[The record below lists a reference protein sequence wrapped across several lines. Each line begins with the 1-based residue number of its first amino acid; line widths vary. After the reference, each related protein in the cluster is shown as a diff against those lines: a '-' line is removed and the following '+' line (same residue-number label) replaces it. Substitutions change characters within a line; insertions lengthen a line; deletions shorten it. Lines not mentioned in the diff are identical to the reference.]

1 MGGLGNNEFD
11 AKKKEALEFH
21 CKGLKPGKVSLLPT
35 KPLLTQRDLSLA
47 YSPGVAVPCLEIA
60 KNPDLVYEYTARGN
74 YVAVISNGTAVLG
87 LGNIGPLASKP
98 VMEGKAVLFKRFADI
113 DAIDIEVDTSD
124 VDEFINSVKYL
135 GLSWGGINLED
146 LKAPECFVIEKR
158 LSELMDIPVFHDDQH
173 GTAII
178 VSAGLINA
186 LDITGKSFKDVK
198 IVINGAGAAGIA
210 CLEMIKLIG
219 VPADNITLCD
229 QNGVIYKGRQ
239 LGMNEWKAKHA
250 IETKNRSLK
259 DALVMADVFV
269 GLSVK
274 DVLSEDMLLSM
285 NRDPVI
291 FALANPDPEI
301 NPDIARKIR
310 PDAIIA
316 TGRSDY
322 NNQINNVMGFPYIF
336 RGALDVRA
344 RSVNNEMKVAA
355 ANAIAMLAREYVSD
369 EVSDAYGGRR
379 MNYGK
384 DYIIPTPF
392 DPRLITIVSPAVAK
406 AAIDSGVARK
416 NIENWDEYVK
426 QLASRLSSTSNA
438 LNMMYSAVKRD
449 PKRVIFSEGE
459 EEKIIKAAVQWRN
472 QGYGLPILVGRI
484 DKVQEGFDRLGIKD
498 TSGIEIA
505 NAAISTRN
513 EEYTAYLYKQLQR
526 EGYLYRSCVRD
537 VKTDR
542 NVFAACM
549 LACGDGDI
557 LITGVTRGYTASIN
571 DVQKVIKPKGV
582 LFGLSLIVMKERTIF
597 IADTA
602 IHDSPT
608 PNQIAE
614 IAIQASMQARKMGHE
629 PRVGFISFSN
639 FGSHCHE
646 DAKRMRKAIEILDT
660 CNVDFEYDGEMSVDT
675 ALNPELLRLYPFCK
689 LTDAVNVLV
698 MPTLHSASISS
709 KLLQEAAGVSVIGPV
724 LIGME
729 KPVQI
734 VQMSSS
740 VSEILNLTV
749 FAPSVNSNNFQST
762 L

>member
-1 MGGLGNNEFD
+1 MGDLENNGFD
-11 AKKKEALEFH
+11 AKKREALEFH
-21 CKGLKPGKVSLLPT
+21 CKGLKPGKVSLMPT

-60 KNPDLVYEYTARGN
+60 ENPDLVYKYTARGN

-113 DAIDIEVDTSD
+113 DAIDLEVDTSD
-124 VDEFINSVKYL
+124 VDEFVNAIKYL

-146 LKAPECFVIEKR
+146 IRAPECFIIEEK
-158 LSELMDIPVFHDDQH
+158 LSKIMDIPVFHDDQH

-186 LDITGKSFKDVK
+186 LDITGKNIKDIK
-198 IVINGAGAAGIA
+198 IVVNGAGAAGIA

-219 VPADNITLCD
+219 VPAENITLCD
-229 QNGVIYKGRQ
+229 QNGVIYRGRQ

-250 IETKNRSLK
+250 IDTKNRSLK
-259 DALVMADVFV
+259 DALVMADVFL

-274 DVLSEDMLLSM
+274 DVLSENMLLSM
-285 NRDPVI
+285 NKDPII

-336 RGALDVRA
+336 RGALDVQA
-344 RSVNNEMKVAA
+344 RSVNSAMKVAA

-369 EVSDAYGGRR
+369 EVSDAYGGRK

-392 DPRLITIVSPAVAK
+392 DPRLITVVAPAVAK
-406 AAIDSGVARK
+406 SAIESGVARR

-426 QLASRLSSTSNA
+426 QLESRLSSTSNV
-438 LNMMYSAVKRD
+438 LNMMYSSVKRD
-449 PKRVIFSEGE
+449 PKKVIFSEGE
-459 EEKIIKAAVQWRN
+459 EEKIIQAAVQWRN
-472 QGYGLPILVGRI
+472 QGYGMPILVGRI
-484 DKVQEGFDRLGIKD
+484 DKVHEGFERLGIKD
-498 TSGIEIA
+498 MKGIEIA
-505 NAAISTRN
+505 NAAISENNNR
-513 EEYTAYLYKQLQR
+513 YTDYLYKQLQR

-557 LITGVTRGYTASIN
+557 LITGLTRGYTVSIH

-582 LFGLSLIVMKERTIF
+582 MFGLSIIVMKERTIF

-602 IHDSPT
+602 IHESPT
-608 PNQIAE
+608 PEQVAE

-629 PRVGFISFSN
+629 PRVAFISSSN
-639 FGSHCHE
+639 FGSHSQK
-646 DAKRMRKAIEILDT
+646 DARRMRKAIEILDN
-660 CNVDFEYDGEMSVDT
+660 CNNVNFEYDGEMSIDV
-675 ALNPELLRLYPFCK
+675 ALNPELLTLYPFCR
-689 LTDAVNVLV
+689 LTSSANVLI

-709 KLLQEAAGVSVIGPV
+709 KLLREATGVSVIGPILV
-724 LIGME
+724 GME

-749 FAPSVNSNNFQST
+749 LAPSVNK
-762 L
+762 

>member
-1 MGGLGNNEFD
+1 MGDLENNGFD
-11 AKKKEALEFH
+11 AKKREALEFH
-21 CKGLKPGKVSLLPT
+21 CKGLKPGKVSLMPT

-60 KNPDLVYEYTARGN
+60 ENPDLVYKYTARGN

-113 DAIDIEVDTSD
+113 DAIDLEVDTSD
-124 VDEFINSVKYL
+124 VDEFVNAIKYL

-146 LKAPECFVIEKR
+146 IRAPECFIIEEK
-158 LSELMDIPVFHDDQH
+158 LSKIMDIPVFHDDQH

-186 LDITGKSFKDVK
+186 LDITGKNIKDIK
-198 IVINGAGAAGIA
+198 IVVNGAGAAGIA

-219 VPADNITLCD
+219 VPAENITLCD

-250 IETKNRSLK
+250 IDTKNRSLK
-259 DALVMADVFV
+259 DALVMADVFL

-274 DVLSEDMLLSM
+274 DVLSENMLLSM
-285 NRDPVI
+285 NKDPII

-336 RGALDVRA
+336 RGALDVQA
-344 RSVNNEMKVAA
+344 RCVNSAMKVAA

-369 EVSDAYGGRR
+369 EVSDAYGGRK

-392 DPRLITIVSPAVAK
+392 DPRLITVVAPAVAK
-406 AAIDSGVARK
+406 SAIESGVARR
-416 NIENWDEYVK
+416 NIENWDEYIK
-426 QLASRLSSTSNA
+426 QLESRLSSTSNV
-438 LNMMYSAVKRD
+438 LNMMYSSVKRD
-449 PKRVIFSEGE
+449 PKKVIFSEGE
-459 EEKIIKAAVQWRN
+459 EEKIIQAAVQWRN
-472 QGYGLPILVGRI
+472 QGYGVPILVGRI
-484 DKVQEGFDRLGIKD
+484 DKVHEGFERLGIKD
-498 TSGIEIA
+498 MKGIEIA
-505 NAAISTRN
+505 NAAISEN
-513 EEYTAYLYKQLQR
+513 NNKYTDYLYKQLQR

-557 LITGVTRGYTASIN
+557 LITGLTRGYTVSIH

-582 LFGLSLIVMKERTIF
+582 MFGLSIIVMKERTIF

-602 IHDSPT
+602 IHESPT
-608 PNQIAE
+608 PEQVAE

-629 PRVGFISFSN
+629 PRVAFISSSN
-639 FGSHCHE
+639 FGSHSQK
-646 DAKRMRKAIEILDT
+646 DARRMRKAIEILDN
-660 CNVDFEYDGEMSVDT
+660 CNVNFEYDGEMSIDV
-675 ALNPELLRLYPFCK
+675 ALNPELLTLYPFCR
-689 LTDAVNVLV
+689 LTSSANVLI

-709 KLLQEAAGVSVIGPV
+709 KLLREATGVPVIGPILV
-724 LIGME
+724 GME

-749 FAPSVNSNNFQST
+749 LAPSINN
-762 L
+762 

>member
-1 MGGLGNNEFD
+1 MGDLENNGFD
-11 AKKKEALEFH
+11 AKKREALEFH
-21 CKGLKPGKVSLLPT
+21 CKGLKPGKVSLMPT

-60 KNPDLVYEYTARGN
+60 ENPDLVYKYTARGN

-113 DAIDIEVDTSD
+113 DAIDLEVDTSD
-124 VDEFINSVKYL
+124 VDEFVNAIKYL

-146 LKAPECFVIEKR
+146 IRAPECFIIEEK
-158 LSELMDIPVFHDDQH
+158 LSKIMDIPVFHDDQH

-186 LDITGKSFKDVK
+186 LDITGKNIKDIK
-198 IVINGAGAAGIA
+198 IVVNGAGAAGIA

-219 VPADNITLCD
+219 VPAENITLCD
-229 QNGVIYKGRQ
+229 QNGVIYKDRQ

-250 IETKNRSLK
+250 IDTKNRSLK
-259 DALVMADVFV
+259 DALVMADVFL

-274 DVLSEDMLLSM
+274 DVLSENMLLSM
-285 NRDPVI
+285 NKDPII

-336 RGALDVRA
+336 RGALDVQA
-344 RSVNNEMKVAA
+344 RCVNSAMKVAA

-369 EVSDAYGGRR
+369 EVSDAYGGRK

-392 DPRLITIVSPAVAK
+392 DPRLITVVAPAVAK
-406 AAIDSGVARK
+406 SAIESGVARR

-426 QLASRLSSTSNA
+426 QLESRLSSTSNV
-438 LNMMYSAVKRD
+438 LNMMYSSVKRD
-449 PKRVIFSEGE
+449 PKKVIFSEGE
-459 EEKIIKAAVQWRN
+459 EEKIIQAAVQWRN
-472 QGYGLPILVGRI
+472 QGYGVPILVGRI
-484 DKVQEGFDRLGIKD
+484 DKVHEGFERLGIKD
-498 TSGIEIA
+498 MKGIEIA
-505 NAAISTRN
+505 NAAISEN
-513 EEYTAYLYKQLQR
+513 NNKYTDYLYKQLQR

-557 LITGVTRGYTASIN
+557 LITGLTRGYTVSIH

-582 LFGLSLIVMKERTIF
+582 MFGLSIIVMKERTIF

-602 IHDSPT
+602 IHESPT
-608 PNQIAE
+608 PEQVAE

-629 PRVGFISFSN
+629 PRVAFISSSN
-639 FGSHCHE
+639 FGSHSQK
-646 DAKRMRKAIEILDT
+646 DARRMRKAIEILDN
-660 CNVDFEYDGEMSVDT
+660 CNVNFEYDGEMSIDV
-675 ALNPELLRLYPFCK
+675 ALNPELLTLYPFCR
-689 LTDAVNVLV
+689 LTSSANVLI

-709 KLLQEAAGVSVIGPV
+709 KLLREATGVPVIGPILV
-724 LIGME
+724 GME

-749 FAPSVNSNNFQST
+749 LAPSINN
-762 L
+762 

>member
-1 MGGLGNNEFD
+1 MGDLENNGFD
-11 AKKKEALEFH
+11 AKKREALEFH
-21 CKGLKPGKVSLLPT
+21 CKGLKPGKVSLMPT

-60 KNPDLVYEYTARGN
+60 ENPDLVYKYTARGN

-113 DAIDIEVDTSD
+113 DAIDLEVDTSD
-124 VDEFINSVKYL
+124 VDEFVNAIKYL

-146 LKAPECFVIEKR
+146 IRAPECFIIEEK
-158 LSELMDIPVFHDDQH
+158 LSKIMDIPVFHDDQH

-178 VSAGLINA
+178 VSAGLIYA
-186 LDITGKSFKDVK
+186 LDITGKNIKDIK
-198 IVINGAGAAGIA
+198 IVVNGAGAAGIA
-210 CLEMIKLIG
+210 GLEMIKLIG
-219 VPADNITLCD
+219 VPAENITLCD

-250 IETKNRSLK
+250 IDTKNRSLK
-259 DALVMADVFV
+259 DALVMADVFL

-274 DVLSEDMLLSM
+274 DVLSENMLLSM
-285 NRDPVI
+285 NKDPII

-336 RGALDVRA
+336 RGALDVQA
-344 RSVNNEMKVAA
+344 RCVNSAMKVAA

-369 EVSDAYGGRR
+369 EVSDAYGGRK

-392 DPRLITIVSPAVAK
+392 DPRLITVVAPAVAK
-406 AAIDSGVARK
+406 SAIESGVARR
-416 NIENWDEYVK
+416 NIENWDEYIK
-426 QLASRLSSTSNA
+426 QLESRLSSTSNV
-438 LNMMYSAVKRD
+438 LNMMYSSVKRD
-449 PKRVIFSEGE
+449 PKKVIFSEGE
-459 EEKIIKAAVQWRN
+459 EEKIIQAAVQWRN
-472 QGYGLPILVGRI
+472 QGYGVPVLVGRI
-484 DKVQEGFDRLGIKD
+484 DKVHEGFERLGIKD
-498 TSGIEIA
+498 MKGIEIA
-505 NAAISTRN
+505 NAAISEN
-513 EEYTAYLYKQLQR
+513 NNKYTDYLYKQLQR

-557 LITGVTRGYTASIN
+557 LITGLTRGYTVSIH

-582 LFGLSLIVMKERTIF
+582 MFGLSIIVMKERTIF

-602 IHDSPT
+602 IHESPT
-608 PNQIAE
+608 PEQVAE

-629 PRVGFISFSN
+629 PRVAFISSSN
-639 FGSHCHE
+639 FGSHSQK
-646 DAKRMRKAIEILDT
+646 DARRMRKAIEILDN
-660 CNVDFEYDGEMSVDT
+660 CNVNFEYDGEMSIDV
-675 ALNPELLRLYPFCK
+675 ALNPELLTLYPFCR
-689 LTDAVNVLV
+689 LTSSANVLI

-709 KLLQEAAGVSVIGPV
+709 KLLREATGVPVIGPILV
-724 LIGME
+724 GME

-749 FAPSVNSNNFQST
+749 LAPSINK
-762 L
+762 

>member
-1 MGGLGNNEFD
+1 MVDLENNGFD
-11 AKKKEALEFH
+11 EKRKEALEFH
-21 CKGLKPGKVSLLPT
+21 CKDLKPGKVSLLPT

-60 KNPDLVYEYTARGN
+60 RNPDLVYEYTARGN

-113 DAIDIEVDTSD
+113 DAVDIEVNTSD
-124 VDEFINSVKYL
+124 VDEFVNTVKYL

-146 LKAPECFVIEKR
+146 IKAPECFIIEKR
-158 LSELMDIPVFHDDQH
+158 LSEIMDIPVFHDDQH

-178 VSAGLINA
+178 VAAGLINA

-219 VPADNITLCD
+219 VPAENITLCD

-239 LGMNEWKAKHA
+239 LGMNEWKEKHA
-250 IETKNRSLK
+250 IETENRSLK
-259 DALVMADVFV
+259 DALIMADVFL

-274 DVLSEDMLLSM
+274 DVLSKDMLLSM

-301 NPDIARKIR
+301 NPNVAHEIR

-344 RSVNNEMKVAA
+344 KSVNNEMKIAA

-369 EVSDAYGGRR
+369 EVSDAYGGRK

-392 DPRLITIVSPAVAK
+392 DPRLITVVSPAVAK

-416 NIENWDEYVK
+416 NIENWDEYTK
-426 QLASRLSSTSNA
+426 QLASRLSLTSNI
-438 LNMMYSAVKRD
+438 LSMMYSAVKCD

-459 EEKIIKAAVQWRN
+459 EEKVIEAAVQWRN
-472 QGYGLPILVGRI
+472 QEYGLPILVGRI
-484 DKVQEGFDRLGIKD
+484 DKVQEAFDRLGIKD
-498 TSGIEIA
+498 TKGIEIA
-505 NAAISTRN
+505 NAAISQRN
-513 EEYTAYLYKQLQR
+513 NEYTDYLYKKLQR

-549 LACGDGDI
+549 LACGDGDV
-557 LITGVTRGYTASIN
+557 LITGMTRGYYASIN
-571 DVQKVIKPKGV
+571 DVQKVIGSQGV
-582 LFGLSLIVMKERTIF
+582 VFGLSIIVMKERTIF
-597 IADTA
+597 VADTA
-602 IHDSPT
+602 IHESPT
-608 PNQIAE
+608 PEQIAE
-614 IAIQASMQARKMGHE
+614 IAIQASVQAKKMGYE
-629 PRVGFISFSN
+629 PRVSFISSSN
-639 FGSHCHE
+639 FGSHSQE
-646 DAKRMRKAIEILDT
+646 DAKKMRQAIKILDSY
-660 CNVDFEYDGEMSVDT
+660 NVSFEYDGEMSVDT
-675 ALNPELLRLYPFCK
+675 ALNPELLTLYPFCK
-689 LTDAVNVLV
+689 LTGEANVLV

-709 KLLQEAAGVSVIGPV
+709 KLLQRAAGVSVIGPI

-749 FAPSVNSNNFQST
+749 LASLVNNTNF
-762 L
+762 

>member
-1 MGGLGNNEFD
+1 MGDLENNGFD
-11 AKKKEALEFH
+11 AKKREALEFH
-21 CKGLKPGKVSLLPT
+21 CKGLKPGKVSLMPT

-60 KNPDLVYEYTARGN
+60 ENPDLVYKYTARGN

-113 DAIDIEVDTSD
+113 DAIDLEVDTSD
-124 VDEFINSVKYL
+124 VDEFVNAIKYL

-146 LKAPECFVIEKR
+146 IRAPECFIIEEK
-158 LSELMDIPVFHDDQH
+158 LSKIMDIPVFHDDQH

-186 LDITGKSFKDVK
+186 LDITGKNIKDIK
-198 IVINGAGAAGIA
+198 IVVNGAGAAGIA

-219 VPADNITLCD
+219 VPAENITLCD

-250 IETKNRSLK
+250 IDTKNRSLK
-259 DALVMADVFV
+259 DALVMADVFL

-274 DVLSEDMLLSM
+274 DVLSENMLLSM
-285 NRDPVI
+285 NKDPII

-336 RGALDVRA
+336 RGALDVQA
-344 RSVNNEMKVAA
+344 RCVNSAMKVAA

-369 EVSDAYGGRR
+369 EVSDAYGGRK

-392 DPRLITIVSPAVAK
+392 DPRLITVVAPAVAK
-406 AAIDSGVARK
+406 SAIESGVARR
-416 NIENWDEYVK
+416 NIENWDEYIK
-426 QLASRLSSTSNA
+426 QLESRLSSTSNV
-438 LNMMYSAVKRD
+438 LNMMYSSVKRD
-449 PKRVIFSEGE
+449 PKKVIFSEGE
-459 EEKIIKAAVQWRN
+459 EEKIIQAAVQWRN
-472 QGYGLPILVGRI
+472 QGYGVPVLVGRI
-484 DKVQEGFDRLGIKD
+484 DKVHEGFERLGIKD
-498 TSGIEIA
+498 MKGIEIA
-505 NAAISTRN
+505 NAAISEN
-513 EEYTAYLYKQLQR
+513 NNKYTDYLYKQLQR

-557 LITGVTRGYTASIN
+557 LITGLTRGYTVSIH

-582 LFGLSLIVMKERTIF
+582 MFGLSIIVMKERTIF

-602 IHDSPT
+602 IHESPT
-608 PNQIAE
+608 PEQVAE

-629 PRVGFISFSN
+629 PRVAFISSSN
-639 FGSHCHE
+639 FGSHSQK
-646 DAKRMRKAIEILDT
+646 DARRMRKAIEILDN
-660 CNVDFEYDGEMSVDT
+660 CNVNFEYDGEMSIDV
-675 ALNPELLRLYPFCK
+675 ALNPELLTLYPFCR
-689 LTDAVNVLV
+689 LTSSANVLI

-709 KLLQEAAGVSVIGPV
+709 RLLREATGVSVIGPILV
-724 LIGME
+724 GME

-749 FAPSVNSNNFQST
+749 LAPSINK
-762 L
+762 

>member
-1 MGGLGNNEFD
+1 MIDLENSGFD
-11 AKKKEALEFH
+11 EKKKEALEFH
-21 CKGLKPGKVSLLPT
+21 YKDSKPGKVSLLPT

-47 YSPGVAVPCLEIA
+47 YSPGVAIPCLEIA
-60 KNPDLVYEYTARGN
+60 RDSDLVYEYTARGN

-113 DAIDIEVDTSD
+113 DAVDIEVSTSD
-124 VDEFINSVKYL
+124 VDEFINAVKYL

-146 LKAPECFVIEKR
+146 IKAPECFIIEKR
-158 LSELMDIPVFHDDQH
+158 LNEIMDIPVFHDDQH

-178 VSAGLINA
+178 VTAGLINA

-239 LGMNEWKAKHA
+239 LGMNEWKEKHA
-250 IETKNRSLK
+250 IETKDRSLK
-259 DALVMADVFV
+259 DALVMADVFL

-274 DVLSEDMLLSM
+274 DVLSKDMLLSM
-285 NRDPVI
+285 GKDPVI

-301 NPDIARKIR
+301 NPNVAREIR

-344 RSVNNEMKVAA
+344 KTVNDEMKIAA

-416 NIENWDEYVK
+416 NIENWDDYTK
-426 QLASRLSSTSNA
+426 QLASRLSLTSNV
-438 LNMMYSAVKRD
+438 LNMMYSAVKCD

-484 DKVQEGFDRLGIKD
+484 DKVREAFDRLGIKD
-498 TSGIEIA
+498 TEGIEIA
-505 NAAISTRN
+505 NAAISQRN
-513 EEYTAYLYKQLQR
+513 DEYTDYLYKRLQR
-526 EGYLYRSCVRD
+526 KGYLYRSCVRD

-549 LACGDGDI
+549 LACGDGDV
-557 LITGVTRGYTASIN
+557 LITGMTRGYSASIN
-571 DVQKVIKPKGV
+571 DVQKVIGSQGV
-582 LFGLSLIVMKERTIF
+582 VFGLSIIVMKERTIF
-597 IADTA
+597 VADTA
-602 IHDSPT
+602 IHESPT
-608 PNQIAE
+608 PEQIAE
-614 IAIQASMQARKMGHE
+614 IAVQASMQARKMGYE
-629 PRVGFISFSN
+629 PRVGFISSSN
-639 FGSHCHE
+639 FGSHFQE
-646 DAKRMRKAIEILDT
+646 DAKKMRKAIKILDSY
-660 CNVDFEYDGEMSVDT
+660 NVGFEYDGEMSVDI
-675 ALNPELLRLYPFCK
+675 ALNSELLTLYPFCK
-689 LTDAVNVLV
+689 LTDEANILV

-709 KLLQEAAGVSVIGPV
+709 KLLQRAAGVSVVGPI
-724 LIGME
+724 LIGLE
-729 KPVQI
+729 KPVQV

-749 FAPSVNSNNFQST
+749 LASSVNNSSF
-762 L
+762 

>member
-1 MGGLGNNEFD
+1 MGDLENNEFD
-11 AKKKEALEFH
+11 AKKREALEFH
-21 CKGLKPGKVSLLPT
+21 CKGLKPGKVSLMPT

-60 KNPDLVYEYTARGN
+60 ENPDLVYKYTARGN

-113 DAIDIEVDTSD
+113 DAIDLEVDTSD
-124 VDEFINSVKYL
+124 VDEFVNAIKYL

-146 LKAPECFVIEKR
+146 IRAPECFIIEEK
-158 LSELMDIPVFHDDQH
+158 LSKIMDIPVFHDDQH

-186 LDITGKSFKDVK
+186 LDITGKNIKDIK
-198 IVINGAGAAGIA
+198 IVVNGAGAAGIA

-219 VPADNITLCD
+219 VPAENITLCD
-229 QNGVIYKGRQ
+229 QNGVIYRGRQ

-250 IETKNRSLK
+250 IDTKNRSLK
-259 DALVMADVFV
+259 DALVMADVFL

-274 DVLSEDMLLSM
+274 DVLSENMLLSM
-285 NRDPVI
+285 NKDPII

-336 RGALDVRA
+336 RGALDVQA
-344 RSVNNEMKVAA
+344 RSVNSAMKVAA

-369 EVSDAYGGRR
+369 EVSDAYGGRK

-392 DPRLITIVSPAVAK
+392 DPRLITVVAPAVAK
-406 AAIDSGVARK
+406 SAIESGVARR

-426 QLASRLSSTSNA
+426 QLESRLSSTSNV
-438 LNMMYSAVKRD
+438 LNMMYSSVKRD
-449 PKRVIFSEGE
+449 PKKVIFSEGE
-459 EEKIIKAAVQWRN
+459 EEKIIQAAVQWRN
-472 QGYGLPILVGRI
+472 QGYGMPILVGRI
-484 DKVQEGFDRLGIKD
+484 DKVHEGFERLGIKD
-498 TSGIEIA
+498 MKGIEIA
-505 NAAISTRN
+505 NAAISENNNR
-513 EEYTAYLYKQLQR
+513 YTDYLYKQLQR

-557 LITGVTRGYTASIN
+557 LITGLTRGYTVSIH

-582 LFGLSLIVMKERTIF
+582 MFGLSIIVMKERTIF

-602 IHDSPT
+602 IHESPT
-608 PNQIAE
+608 PEQVAE

-629 PRVGFISFSN
+629 PRVAFISSSN
-639 FGSHCHE
+639 FGSHSQK
-646 DAKRMRKAIEILDT
+646 DARRMRKAIEILDN
-660 CNVDFEYDGEMSVDT
+660 CNNVNFEYDGEMSIDV
-675 ALNPELLRLYPFCK
+675 ALNPELLTLYPFCR
-689 LTDAVNVLV
+689 LTSSANVLI

-709 KLLQEAAGVSVIGPV
+709 KLLREATGVSVIGPILV
-724 LIGME
+724 GME

-749 FAPSVNSNNFQST
+749 LAPSVNK
-762 L
+762 

>member
-1 MGGLGNNEFD
+1 MVDLENSGFD
-11 AKKKEALEFH
+11 EKKKETLEFH
-21 CKGLKPGKVSLLPT
+21 CKDSKPGKVSLLPT

-47 YSPGVAVPCLEIA
+47 YSPGVAIPCLEIA
-60 KNPDLVYEYTARGN
+60 RDPDLVYEYTARGN

-113 DAIDIEVDTSD
+113 DAVDIEVSTSD
-124 VDEFINSVKYL
+124 VDEFINAVKYL

-146 LKAPECFVIEKR
+146 IKAPECFIIEKR
-158 LSELMDIPVFHDDQH
+158 LNEIMDIPVFHDDQH

-178 VSAGLINA
+178 VTAGLINA
-186 LDITGKSFKDVK
+186 LDITGKSFRDIK

-239 LGMNEWKAKHA
+239 LGMNEWKEKHA
-250 IETKNRSLK
+250 IETKDRSLK
-259 DALVMADVFV
+259 DALVMADVFL

-274 DVLSEDMLLSM
+274 DVLSRDMLLSM
-285 NRDPVI
+285 SKDPVI

-301 NPDIARKIR
+301 NPNIAREIR

-344 RSVNNEMKVAA
+344 KSVNNEMKVAA

-369 EVSDAYGGRR
+369 EVSDAYGGRK

-392 DPRLITIVSPAVAK
+392 DPRLITVVSPAVAK

-416 NIENWDEYVK
+416 NIENWDEYTK
-426 QLASRLSSTSNA
+426 QLASRLSLTSNV
-438 LNMMYSAVKRD
+438 LNMMYNAVKCD

-459 EEKIIKAAVQWRN
+459 EEKIIKAAIQWRN
-472 QGYGLPILVGRI
+472 QGYGLPILVGRL
-484 DKVQEGFDRLGIKD
+484 DKVREAFDRLGIKD
-498 TSGIEIA
+498 TEGIEIA
-505 NAAISTRN
+505 NAAISQRN
-513 EEYTAYLYKQLQR
+513 DEYTDYLYKRLQR

-549 LACGDGDI
+549 LACGDGDV
-557 LITGVTRGYTASIN
+557 LITGVTRGYSASIN
-571 DVQKVIKPKGV
+571 DVQKVIGSQGV
-582 LFGLSLIVMKERTIF
+582 VFGLSIIVMKERTIF
-597 IADTA
+597 VADTA
-602 IHDSPT
+602 IHESPT
-608 PNQIAE
+608 PEQIAE
-614 IAIQASMQARKMGHE
+614 IAVQASMQAKKMGYE
-629 PRVGFISFSN
+629 PRVALISSSN
-639 FGSHCHE
+639 FGSHSQE
-646 DAKRMRKAIEILDT
+646 DAKKMRKAIKILDSY
-660 CNVDFEYDGEMSVDT
+660 NVGFEYDGEMSVDT
-675 ALNPELLRLYPFCK
+675 ALNSELLTLYPFCK
-689 LTDAVNVLV
+689 LTGEANILV

-709 KLLQEAAGVSVIGPV
+709 KLLQRAAGVSVIGPI
-724 LIGME
+724 LIGLE
-729 KPVQI
+729 KPVQV

-749 FAPSVNSNNFQST
+749 LASSNNSSF
-762 L
+762 

>member
-1 MGGLGNNEFD
+1 M
-11 AKKKEALEFH
+11 
-21 CKGLKPGKVSLLPT
+21 LPT

-60 KNPDLVYEYTARGN
+60 RNPDLVYEYTARGN

-113 DAIDIEVDTSD
+113 DAIDIEVNTAD
-124 VDEFINSVKYL
+124 VDEFVNAVKYL

-146 LKAPECFVIEKR
+146 IKAPECFIIEKK
-158 LSELMDIPVFHDDQH
+158 LSEAMDIPVFHDDQH

-210 CLEMIKLIG
+210 CLEMIRLIG

-259 DALVMADVFV
+259 DALIMADIFV

-274 DVLSEDMLLSM
+274 DVLSKDMLLSM
-285 NRDPVI
+285 NKDPVI

-301 NPDIARKIR
+301 NPDVARKIR

-344 RSVNNEMKVAA
+344 KSVNNEMKVAA

-369 EVSDAYGGRR
+369 EVSDAYGGRS

-392 DPRLITIVSPAVAK
+392 DPRLITVVSPAVAK

-426 QLASRLSSTSNA
+426 QLESRLSSTSNV
-438 LNMMYSAVKRD
+438 LNMMYSSVKRD

-472 QGYGLPILVGRI
+472 QGYGVPILVGRV
-484 DKVQEGFDRLGIKD
+484 DKIQERFERLGVKD
-498 TSGIEIA
+498 IGGIEIA
-505 NAAISTRN
+505 NAAISQRN
-513 EEYTAYLYKQLQR
+513 EDYTEYLYKQLQR

-549 LACGDGDI
+549 LACCDGDI
-557 LITGVTRGYTASIN
+557 LITGMTRGYTASIN
-571 DVQKVIKPKGV
+571 DVQKVIKPKGIM
-582 LFGLSLIVMKERTIF
+582 FGLSLIVMKERTIF

-602 IHDSPT
+602 IYASPT
-608 PNQIAE
+608 PSQIAE
-614 IAIQASMQARKMGHE
+614 IAIQASIQARKMGHE
-629 PRVGFISFSN
+629 PRVGFISSSN
-639 FGSHCHE
+639 FGSNSQE
-646 DAKRMRKAIEILDT
+646 DAQRMREAIEILDG
-660 CNVDFEYDGEMSVDT
+660 CNVDFEYDGEMSVDV
-675 ALNPELLRLYPFCK
+675 ALNPELLTLYPFCK
-689 LTDAVNVLV
+689 LTGAANVLI
-698 MPTLHSASISS
+698 MPTLHSANISS
-709 KLLQEAAGVSVIGPV
+709 KLLQEAAGVSVIGPI

-734 VQMSSS
+734 VQMSAS

-749 FAPSVNSNNFQST
+749 LAPSVNNGNFQSS

>member
-1 MGGLGNNEFD
+1 MGDLENNEFD
-11 AKKKEALEFH
+11 AKKREALEFH
-21 CKGLKPGKVSLLPT
+21 CKGLKPGKVSLMPT

-60 KNPDLVYEYTARGN
+60 ENPDLVYKYTARGN

-113 DAIDIEVDTSD
+113 DAIDLEVDTSD
-124 VDEFINSVKYL
+124 VDEFVNAIKYL

-146 LKAPECFVIEKR
+146 IRAPECFIIEEK
-158 LSELMDIPVFHDDQH
+158 LSKIMDIPVFHDDQH

-186 LDITGKSFKDVK
+186 LDITGKNIKDIK
-198 IVINGAGAAGIA
+198 IVVNGAGAAGIA

-219 VPADNITLCD
+219 VPAENITLCD
-229 QNGVIYKGRQ
+229 QNGVIYRGRQ

-250 IETKNRSLK
+250 IDTKNRSLK
-259 DALVMADVFV
+259 DALVMADVFL

-274 DVLSEDMLLSM
+274 DVLSENMLLSM
-285 NRDPVI
+285 NKDPII

-336 RGALDVRA
+336 RGALDVQA
-344 RSVNNEMKVAA
+344 RSVNSAMKVAA

-369 EVSDAYGGRR
+369 EVSDAYGGRK

-392 DPRLITIVSPAVAK
+392 DPRLITVVAPAVAK
-406 AAIDSGVARK
+406 SAIESGVARR

-426 QLASRLSSTSNA
+426 QLESRLSSTSNV
-438 LNMMYSAVKRD
+438 LNMMYSSVKRD
-449 PKRVIFSEGE
+449 PKKVIFSEGE
-459 EEKIIKAAVQWRN
+459 EEKIIQAAVQWRN
-472 QGYGLPILVGRI
+472 QGYGMPILVGRI
-484 DKVQEGFDRLGIKD
+484 DKVHEGFERLGIKD
-498 TSGIEIA
+498 MKGIEIA
-505 NAAISTRN
+505 NAAISENNNR
-513 EEYTAYLYKQLQR
+513 YTDYLYKQLQR
-526 EGYLYRSCVRD
+526 EGYLYRSCIRD

-557 LITGVTRGYTASIN
+557 LITGLTRGYTVSIH

-582 LFGLSLIVMKERTIF
+582 MFGLSIIVMKERTIF

-602 IHDSPT
+602 IHESPT
-608 PNQIAE
+608 PEQVAE

-629 PRVGFISFSN
+629 PRVAFISSSN
-639 FGSHCHE
+639 FGSHSQK
-646 DAKRMRKAIEILDT
+646 DARRMRKAIEILDN
-660 CNVDFEYDGEMSVDT
+660 CNNVNFEYDGEMSIDV
-675 ALNPELLRLYPFCK
+675 ALNPELLTLYPFCR
-689 LTDAVNVLV
+689 LTSSANVLI

-709 KLLQEAAGVSVIGPV
+709 KLLREATGVSVIGPILV
-724 LIGME
+724 GME

-749 FAPSVNSNNFQST
+749 LAPSVNK
-762 L
+762 

>member
-1 MGGLGNNEFD
+1 MGDLENNGFD
-11 AKKKEALEFH
+11 AKKREALEFH
-21 CKGLKPGKVSLLPT
+21 CKGLKPGKVSLMPT

-60 KNPDLVYEYTARGN
+60 ENPDLVYKYTARGN

-113 DAIDIEVDTSD
+113 DAIDLEVDTSD
-124 VDEFINSVKYL
+124 VDEFVNAIKYL

-146 LKAPECFVIEKR
+146 IRAPECFIIEEK
-158 LSELMDIPVFHDDQH
+158 LSKIMDIPVFHDDQH

-186 LDITGKSFKDVK
+186 LDITGKNIKDIK
-198 IVINGAGAAGIA
+198 IVVNGAGAAGIA

-219 VPADNITLCD
+219 VPAENITLCD

-250 IETKNRSLK
+250 IDTKNRSLK
-259 DALVMADVFV
+259 DALVMADVFL

-274 DVLSEDMLLSM
+274 DVLSENMLLSM
-285 NRDPVI
+285 NKDPII

-336 RGALDVRA
+336 RGALDVQA
-344 RSVNNEMKVAA
+344 RCVNSAMKVAA

-369 EVSDAYGGRR
+369 EVSDAYGGRK

-392 DPRLITIVSPAVAK
+392 DPRLITVVAPAVAK
-406 AAIDSGVARK
+406 SAIESGVARR
-416 NIENWDEYVK
+416 NIENWDEYIK
-426 QLASRLSSTSNA
+426 QLESRLSSTSNV
-438 LNMMYSAVKRD
+438 LNMMYSSVKRD
-449 PKRVIFSEGE
+449 PKKVIFSEGE
-459 EEKIIKAAVQWRN
+459 EEKIIQAAVQWRN
-472 QGYGLPILVGRI
+472 QGYGVPVLVGRI
-484 DKVQEGFDRLGIKD
+484 DKVHEGFERLGIKD
-498 TSGIEIA
+498 MKGIEIA
-505 NAAISTRN
+505 NAAISEN
-513 EEYTAYLYKQLQR
+513 NNKYTDYLYKQLQR

-557 LITGVTRGYTASIN
+557 LITGLTRGYTVSIH

-582 LFGLSLIVMKERTIF
+582 MFGLSIIVMKERTIF

-602 IHDSPT
+602 IHESPT
-608 PNQIAE
+608 PEQVAE

-629 PRVGFISFSN
+629 PRVAFISSSN
-639 FGSHCHE
+639 FGSHSQK
-646 DAKRMRKAIEILDT
+646 DARRMRKAIEILDN
-660 CNVDFEYDGEMSVDT
+660 CNVNFEYDGEMSIDV
-675 ALNPELLRLYPFCK
+675 ALNPELLTLYPFCR
-689 LTDAVNVLV
+689 LTSSANVLI

-709 KLLQEAAGVSVIGPV
+709 KLLREATGVPVIGPILV
-724 LIGME
+724 GME

-749 FAPSVNSNNFQST
+749 LAPSINK
-762 L
+762 

>member
-1 MGGLGNNEFD
+1 MGDLENNGFD
-11 AKKKEALEFH
+11 AKKREALEFH
-21 CKGLKPGKVSLLPT
+21 CKGLKPGKVSLMPT

-60 KNPDLVYEYTARGN
+60 ENPDLVYKYTARGN

-113 DAIDIEVDTSD
+113 DAIDLEVDTSD
-124 VDEFINSVKYL
+124 VDEFVNAIKYL

-146 LKAPECFVIEKR
+146 IRAPECFIIEEK
-158 LSELMDIPVFHDDQH
+158 LSKIMDIPVFHDDQH

-186 LDITGKSFKDVK
+186 LDITGKNIKDIK
-198 IVINGAGAAGIA
+198 IVVNGAGAAGIA

-219 VPADNITLCD
+219 VPAENITLCD

-250 IETKNRSLK
+250 IDTKNRSLK
-259 DALVMADVFV
+259 DALVMADVFL

-274 DVLSEDMLLSM
+274 DVLSENMLLSM
-285 NRDPVI
+285 NKDPII

-336 RGALDVRA
+336 RGALDVQA
-344 RSVNNEMKVAA
+344 RCVNSAMKVAA

-369 EVSDAYGGRR
+369 EVSDAYGGRK

-392 DPRLITIVSPAVAK
+392 DPRLITVVAPAVAK
-406 AAIDSGVARK
+406 SAIESGVARR

-426 QLASRLSSTSNA
+426 QLESRLSSTSNV
-438 LNMMYSAVKRD
+438 LNMMYSSVKRD
-449 PKRVIFSEGE
+449 PKKVIFSEGE
-459 EEKIIKAAVQWRN
+459 EEKIIQAAVQWRN
-472 QGYGLPILVGRI
+472 QGYGVPILVGRI
-484 DKVQEGFDRLGIKD
+484 DKVHEGFERLGIKD
-498 TSGIEIA
+498 MKGIEIA
-505 NAAISTRN
+505 NAAISEN
-513 EEYTAYLYKQLQR
+513 NNKYTDYLYKQLQR

-557 LITGVTRGYTASIN
+557 LITGLTRGYTVSIH

-582 LFGLSLIVMKERTIF
+582 MFGLSIIVMKERTIF

-602 IHDSPT
+602 IHESPT
-608 PNQIAE
+608 PEQVAE

-629 PRVGFISFSN
+629 PRVAFISSSN
-639 FGSHCHE
+639 FGSHSQK
-646 DAKRMRKAIEILDT
+646 DARRMRKAIEILDN
-660 CNVDFEYDGEMSVDT
+660 CNVNFEYDGEMSIDV
-675 ALNPELLRLYPFCK
+675 ALNPELLTLYPFCR
-689 LTDAVNVLV
+689 LTSSANVLI

-709 KLLQEAAGVSVIGPV
+709 KLLREATGVPVIGPILV
-724 LIGME
+724 GME

-749 FAPSVNSNNFQST
+749 LAPSINK
-762 L
+762 